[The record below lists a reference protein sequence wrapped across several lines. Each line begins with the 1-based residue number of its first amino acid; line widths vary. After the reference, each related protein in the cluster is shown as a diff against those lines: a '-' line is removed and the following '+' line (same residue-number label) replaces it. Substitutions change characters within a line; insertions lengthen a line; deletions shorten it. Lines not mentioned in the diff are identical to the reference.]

1 MKIDRIVVVKKC
13 GEIKVII
20 INNCWKWNL
29 RNLVMGHI
37 PNKPI

>member
-20 INNCWKWNL
+20 INKCWKWNL
-29 RNLVMGHI
+29 R
-37 PNKPI
+37 KPSDGPYSK